1 MIVRFYRWL
10 KVLLFAMGR
19 SIVTTGTIIMI
30 VCAVLLIL
38 LGMFFKKDLANKD
51 HQYPVTDDPAK
62 GLDGISGVVGMS
74 TKDLDID
81 YGED

>member
-1 MIVRFYRWL
+1 ME
-10 KVLLFAMGR
+10 
-19 SIVTTGTIIMI
+19 TGTIIMI
-30 VCAVLLIL
+30 VCALLL
-38 LGMFFKKDLANKD
+38 LLLRFFSQKDLAGKD
-51 HQYPVTDDPAK
+51 HQNSVTDDPAK